1 MNRDR
6 YREHAVPPRSDV
18 RSPLGRVAGDPA
30 TTPGEIR
37 RLVERARRDGVLVFL
52 ASDLA
57 RLPEVSRRLIE
68 TEHRRLCERR
78 G

>member
-6 YREHAVPPRSDV
+6 YREHDAPPRSDV
-18 RSPLGRVAGDPA
+18 RSSLGRAVAQTS
-30 TTPGEIR
+30 TTSGELR

-57 RLPEVSRRLIE
+57 QLPEMSRRLIE

-78 G
+78 